1 MTLTT
6 ALWLAAGYWLACI
19 LIICLCKKILP

>member
-6 ALWLAAGYWLACI
+6 ALYLAAGYWLVCI
-19 LIICLCKKILP
+19 LFLCLCKKILP

>member
-6 ALWLAAGYWLACI
+6 ALWLAAGYWLVCI
-19 LIICLCKKILP
+19 VFLCLCKKILP